1 MVRVDLS
8 KQRYGLFLNVANFR
22 GGKAKGTAFL
32 SENSAHILLLIN
44 PLNPPVNT
52 IRMSADAI
60 RLSADA
66 IRKPADSLI
75 VLTRPPIL
83 MRNRPHPLLSTLV
96 SQGADRSAQNRLIII
111 IKEKNLTFDVTKPK
125 VLR

>member
-8 KQRYGLFLNVANFR
+8 KQRYGLFRNIANFR

-44 PLNPPVNT
+44 PLNHPVNT
-52 IRMSADAI
+52 IRMSADTI
-60 RLSADA
+60 RLSADT

-75 VLTRPPIL
+75 AFFCPVGPVGRVGPGRSCPTSPIF
-83 MRNRPHPLLSTLV
+83 
-96 SQGADRSAQNRLIII
+96 
-111 IKEKNLTFDVTKPK
+111 K
-125 VLR
+125 

>member
-8 KQRYGLFLNVANFR
+8 KQRYGLFLNIANFR

-44 PLNPPVNT
+44 PLNHPVNT
-52 IRMSADAI
+52 IRMSADTI
-60 RLSADA
+60 RLSADT

-75 VLTRPPIL
+75 AFFALLDQSDGSGQVGVVRPG
-83 MRNRPHPLLSTLV
+83 RFSSKRPLSCL
-96 SQGADRSAQNRLIII
+96 SFI
-111 IKEKNLTFDVTKPK
+111 E
-125 VLR
+125 